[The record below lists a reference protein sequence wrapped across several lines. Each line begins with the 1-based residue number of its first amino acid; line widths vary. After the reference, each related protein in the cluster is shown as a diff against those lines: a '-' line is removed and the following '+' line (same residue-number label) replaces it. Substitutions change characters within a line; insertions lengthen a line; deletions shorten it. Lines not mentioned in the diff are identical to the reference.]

1 MASPLTAAKQR
12 LRNMVKQRLS
22 TVSPEAIA
30 AQSRNIFESLKTF
43 RPYVDARRISIYLSM
58 PSGEVQTD
66 AIVRHA
72 LASGK
77 QVFVPYL
84 HKPPL
89 NPPNPLNTA
98 DRVMDMVHLKDVKD
112 YESLELDRWGIPS
125 IDPAT
130 VPRRQR
136 ILGGPDAHHSDQA
149 GLDLMLLPG
158 VAFDFD
164 ESGNVQRLG
173 HGKGFYDRFMNQ
185 YLAQARSPDNE
196 AGSTPP
202 TQFYALALTEQLLS
216 GCPEQRVPMG
226 EHDRR
231 LHGLVLGNGEIKQ
244 SSGCVTPP

>member
-1 MASPLTAAKQR
+1 MASPLAAAKQQ
-12 LRNMVKQRLS
+12 LRTMVKQKLL
-22 TVSPEAIA
+22 TVPSESIS

-43 RPYVDARRISIYLSM
+43 KPYLDARRISIYLSM

-72 LASGK
+72 LESGK

-84 HKPPL
+84 HKSPL
-89 NPPNPLNTA
+89 NAPNAPA
-98 DRVMDMVHLKDVKD
+98 RVMDMVHLNDIQD
-112 YESLELDRWGIPS
+112 YESLKLDRWGIPS

-130 VPRRQR
+130 VHERQR
-136 ILGGPDAHHSDQA
+136 ILGDLDAGHADEA

-164 ESGNVQRLG
+164 IAGVVRRLG

-185 YLAQARSPDNE
+185 YLAKTGWPDNE
-196 AGSTPP
+196 ARP

-216 GCPEQRVPMG
+216 GGPGQQVPMG
-226 EHDRR
+226 YHDRK
-231 LHGLVLGNGEIKQ
+231 LDGLVLGNGQIKQ
-244 SSGCVTPP
+244 SWGPVTPP